1 MEYIAMGVTVAVL
14 AAASYRG
21 YKAGIV
27 RMILYIAA
35 LLITVTASAIFMKPV
50 SEALKNNTSLYSN
63 IEKSVEKAIKE
74 YEITDIQA
82 VGELPFPDYML
93 EEAGQ
98 IKNASSSVADAVA
111 GAIALQIFEAL
122 VYIGLNILIYIVI
135 RVAMGALNV
144 ITMLPIVKEA
154 NKLAGLL
161 VGFFEGVIVLW
172 LICLLLQ
179 ACGSEAWAQEIFVQI
194 KENDFLSWI
203 YNHNLLRGF
212 VSRLM

>member
-1 MEYIAMGVTVAVL
+1 MEYIAMGVTVVVL
-14 AAASYRG
+14 SAAAYRG
-21 YKAGIV
+21 YRAGIV
-27 RMILYIAA
+27 KMILYIAA
-35 LLITVTASAIFMKPV
+35 LLITVTVSGIFMKPV
-50 SEALKNNTSLYSN
+50 SEALKNNTSLYTN

-93 EEAGQ
+93 EEVGE
-98 IKNASSSVADAVA
+98 IKNVSSNAASAVA
-111 GAIALQIFEAL
+111 SVIALQIFDAL

-135 RVAMGALNV
+135 RVAMGALNI

-161 VGFFEGVIVLW
+161 VGLFEGIIVLW

-179 ACGSEAWAQEIFVQI
+179 ACGSEAWAQDIFVQI
-194 KENDFLSWI
+194 KGNDFLSWI

-212 VSRLM
+212 VTRVM